1 VIHAWPQP
9 LAGDIVWCYFPQD
22 LGVTPADKPR
32 PGLILEVY
40 SDRAPQYDVLVAYG
54 TSQKVT
60 QLYSGEFAIT
70 AQDGAA
76 FRGAGLSY
84 PPKFNLKRRIELPFT
99 ETYFNVPPGA
109 PFGQSPKL
117 GTLHP
122 SLMRRVNAA
131 WAAVQ

>member
-1 VIHAWPQP
+1 MIHDWPQP

-22 LGVTPADKPR
+22 LAVTPADKPR

-40 SDRAPQYDVLVAYG
+40 SDRAPLYGVLVAYG

-76 FRGAGLSY
+76 FHIAGLSY
-84 PPKFNLKRRIELPFT
+84 PTKFNLKRRIELPFNGI
-99 ETYFNVPPGA
+99 YFEVPPGA

-122 SLMRRVNAA
+122 SLMRRVGAA